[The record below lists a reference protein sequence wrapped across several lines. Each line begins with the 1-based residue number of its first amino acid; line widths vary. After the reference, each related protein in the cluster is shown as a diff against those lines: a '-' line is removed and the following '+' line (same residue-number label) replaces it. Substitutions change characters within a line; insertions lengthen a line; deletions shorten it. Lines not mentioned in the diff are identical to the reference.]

1 MRNVLFFCSYDLI
14 NGTQVFIITF
24 GLAMANRGK
33 RRLTKVGKFNDIG
46 IDSELDW
53 DRITHLF
60 KLGIIAALMVL
71 AGDMILG
78 WGVTDETL
86 TGMDAYFSRYT
97 TVSDTRVFA
106 SAILGLIGIPLECLS
121 YFGVYRLM
129 AKKAPGYAHTYRSGL
144 IGMLSF
150 GAFTHVMCCATIYY
164 LNTVKSIDS
173 SLATTQAI
181 QFAKLFLLPVSG
193 IFLVFFL
200 VAAITQIVAFAKEL
214 TPYPKWCWVFSMLS
228 GIVVI
233 VIMRFAGNHPL
244 AYAVST
250 AWISIGAL
258 WTFGGLLVMSRK
270 GRD

>member
-1 MRNVLFFCSYDLI
+1 MTI
-14 NGTQVFIITF
+14 
-24 GLAMANRGK
+24 GLAMPNVGK
-33 RRLTKVGKFNDIG
+33 RRLTMMGNFNDIG

-86 TGMDAYFSRYT
+86 TGMDAYFSRYA

-106 SAILGLIGIPLECLS
+106 SAILGLIGITIECLS

-144 IGMLSF
+144 IGMLAF
-150 GAFTHVMCCATIYY
+150 GAFTHVMCCATIYH
-164 LNTVKSIDS
+164 LNTVNSIDS
-173 SLATTQAI
+173 SLAVAKTM

-193 IFLVFFL
+193 VFFVFFL
-200 VAAITQIVAFAKEL
+200 IAAITQIAAFARGL

-228 GIVVI
+228 GIVII

-244 AYAVST
+244 AYAIST

-258 WTFGGLLVMSRK
+258 WTFGGLLAMSSKAR
-270 GRD
+270 